1 MPRRRCGTLPGGA
14 LRSGPVEGHLRTMPT
29 LSTVDEIQSVQSALH
44 EEMARLGYGADAC
57 FAVRLAVEEAVVNA
71 VKHGHKFNPDLVVRV
86 EYEVDARR
94 VCIRVKDQGR
104 GFKPEEVPDPTSDE
118 NLAKPTGR
126 GILLM
131 RAYMDEVA
139 YSACG
144 TEVTMVK
151 KKA

>member
-1 MPRRRCGTLPGGA
+1 
-14 LRSGPVEGHLRTMPT
+14 MPT
-29 LSTVDEIQSVQSALH
+29 VSTVNEIQAVQSAVH
-44 EEMARLGYGADAC
+44 REMERLGYSSDAC
-57 FAVRLAVEEAVVNA
+57 FAVRLAVEEALINA
-71 VKHGHKFNPDLVVRV
+71 VKHGHKFNPDLVVRI
-86 EYEVDARR
+86 EYEVDGRR

-104 GFKPEEVPDPTSDE
+104 GFRPEEVPDPTSDE
-118 NLAKPTGR
+118 NLTKPTGR

-144 TEVTMVK
+144 TEVTMIK